1 MKKLSL
7 VVSTIMLSST
17 LFAAS
22 SFEEDTTGALKK
34 ESTKKSEDVTSI
46 DEAFKEGK
54 VSGTIALY
62 GQKVKNDNRNVARNL
77 AYGNGHLGIAYET
90 ASFYGLNA
98 KIEAKGNL
106 KLGEQHKHDWKD
118 NAPFE
123 NSALITQAYL
133 QYELDNVISLKG
145 GRFEGEY
152 EWLTDYQQGGVIEIL
167 PIPDTVIALGYS
179 NKKAESGI
187 DLSEDFHKPD
197 LTNKGVYFLDIQNKS
212 LDIVTF
218 NPYFYEM
225 PDFGNFY
232 GLKVS
237 LDTDFF
243 GINAQYAKSH
253 ANSTTYIDEN
263 GNDYKLEDGYI
274 ANLEL
279 VGKISDFEATLGYA
293 KTSDKGGANMITA
306 FGDSISPFEDG
317 NYFYDLDAKTSYVNL
332 TYSIFGVD
340 LGALYGITK
349 YSDGTDKFKEKELNL
364 SVAYGFTDNL
374 SAGLM
379 WVNVDTNNSNDTKY
393 NKYLA
398 SVEYS
403 F

>member
-1 MKKLSL
+1 MGL
-7 VVSTIMLSST
+7 
-17 LFAAS
+17 
-22 SFEEDTTGALKK
+22 
-34 ESTKKSEDVTSI
+34 
-46 DEAFKEGK
+46 
-54 VSGTIALY
+54 
-62 GQKVKNDNRNVARNL
+62 
-77 AYGNGHLGIAYET
+77 AYET
-90 ASFYGLNA
+90 ASIYGFNA
-98 KIEAKGNL
+98 KVEAKGNL
-106 KLGEQHKHDWKD
+106 KLGEQHKNDWKD

-133 QYELDNVISLKG
+133 QYELENILSVKA
-145 GRFEGEY
+145 GRYDGEY

-187 DLSEDFHKPD
+187 DLSEDFHKPE

-212 LDIVTF
+212 LDNVTI

-232 GLKVS
+232 GLKAS

-243 GINAQYAKSH
+243 GVNAQYAKSN
-253 ANSTTYIDEN
+253 AKSTIYLDEK
-263 GNDYKLEDGYI
+263 GDSFKLEDGYI
-274 ANLEL
+274 TNFEL
-279 VGKISDFEATLGYA
+279 IGKISDFEATLGYA
-293 KTSDKGGANMITA
+293 KSSDKGGANMIAA
-306 FGDSISPFEDG
+306 FGDNMSPFEDG
-317 NYFYDLDAKTSYVNL
+317 NYFYDLDAKTHYLNL
-332 TYSIFGVD
+332 TYSIYGVD
-340 LGALYGITK
+340 LCALYGITK

-364 SVAYGFTDNL
+364 SATYGFTDNL

-379 WVNVDTNNSNDTKY
+379 WVNVDTNNNNDTKY